1 MKPIEDYDMTEEE
14 IDRYTDIA
22 LIDFLMDGNTS
33 KSPEVTFVVGQPGAG
48 KTLLAAFAT
57 REIQSRDSNEN
68 LPINLNADKV
78 ATYHKYYKELLKY
91 APEERYN
98 ASRKFVNPAI
108 KEIQEKLIDKD
119 ISMVMECTLNSNKK
133 LALMDR
139 IRKRG

>member
-1 MKPIEDYDMTEEE
+1 MKPIEDYDMTEDE

-57 REIQSRDSNEN
+57 REIQSRDSNGN

-98 ASRKFVNPAI
+98 ASRKFVNPA
-108 KEIQEKLIDKD
+108 Q
-119 ISMVMECTLNSNKK
+119 
-133 LALMDR
+133 
-139 IRKRG
+139 